1 MRQRTAKY
9 FFVFFFIAL
18 FPSLLSGQNENENFD
33 SFRSRMFEDFQ
44 NHRKRIFDDYHT
56 FLSGVWRDYEAFRG
70 VPSPFVAPKPVDQP
84 RLPQDKPLPQLSTPV
99 KPNIPSVE
107 PGIPEEEL
115 PTPDL
120 PTKPVTPTVKPQPV
134 VTPAMD
140 GVKVSFYGLNLQ
152 IPRVSLVELPSL
164 EGRDL
169 AAAWKQLAASVS
181 LRQAVRDLEQKAE
194 LLALP
199 DWFVLELV
207 NAYAKELAGGQQSDA
222 SVLLVHYLLS
232 SMNYDVRLGRS
243 DKGLLL
249 LVNMKQMVYA
259 RNFVTINDVRY
270 YICLREGCQRLSTC
284 DLPVDADLGQSF
296 DLLVRQAPK
305 IPARKKAFSVGNG
318 QLSVSGSVDANLM
331 EMFRHYP
338 QMPIPCYAA
347 SSLQSDLRS
356 SIVSQLRTQI
366 QGLPRVEAVN
376 ALLHFVQSSFEYA
389 TDDQQFGYEK
399 PFFLEELFYWP
410 QCDCEDRSVL
420 YVYLLREC
428 LGLECHLINFPGHE
442 CAAVCLPES
451 VEGTYY
457 EHEGCR
463 FYISDPTYIGA
474 DTGMCMSD
482 YQSVSPKVEKWY

>member
-1 MRQRTAKY
+1 MKQRTIKSL
-9 FFVFFFIAL
+9 FLFILIAL
-18 FPSLLSGQNENENFD
+18 YPQLLVGQDASESFE
-33 SFRSRMFEDFQ
+33 SFRSRMLNDFQ
-44 NHRKRIFDDYHT
+44 THRKRIFDNYHT
-56 FLSGVWRDYEAFRG
+56 FLAGVWRDYETFRSA
-70 VPSPFVAPKPVDQP
+70 PSPFVAPKPVDQP
-84 RLPQDKPLPQLSTPV
+84 RLPHNEPLPKLSTPIN
-99 KPNIPSVE
+99 PDIPSVN
-107 PGIPEEEL
+107 PVVPEEEL
-115 PTPDL
+115 PIPNL
-120 PTKPVTPTVKPQPV
+120 PTRPNIPIVPPQPVTPPI
-134 VTPAMD
+134 D
-140 GVKVSFYGLNLQ
+140 GIKVNFYGLTLQ
-152 IPRVSLVELPSL
+152 IPRVSPVVPHSL
-164 EGRDL
+164 EGENL
-169 AAAWKQLAASVS
+169 AAAWKQLSASS
-181 LRQAVRDLEQKAE
+181 ALKQAVKDLKQKVE

-207 NAYAKELAGGQQSDA
+207 NTYAKELDGGRQSDA
-222 SVLLVHYLLS
+222 SVLLVHYVLS

-284 DLPVDADLGQSF
+284 NLPAEADLGRSF
-296 DLLVRQAPK
+296 DLQIRQSPK
-305 IPARKKAFSVGNG
+305 IPARKQAFSVGNG
-318 QLSVSGSVDANLM
+318 QLSVSGSVDANLV

-347 SSLQSDLRS
+347 SSLQSDLRA

-366 QGLPRVEAVN
+366 QGLPRLEAVN

-410 QCDCEDRSVL
+410 KCDCEDRSVL

-442 CAAVCLPES
+442 CAAVCLPEG
-451 VEGTYY
+451 VNGMYY

-474 DTGMCMSD
+474 DTGMCMPD
-482 YQSVSPKVEKWY
+482 YQSVPPKVEKWY

>member
-1 MRQRTAKY
+1 MKQRTAK
-9 FFVFFFIAL
+9 FFLVFFISL
-18 FPSLLSGQNENENFD
+18 IPSLVFGQNETKSFEE
-33 SFRSRMFEDFQ
+33 FRSRMLEDFQ
-44 NHRKRIFDDYHT
+44 THRKRIFDDYHT
-56 FLSGVWRDYEAFRG
+56 FLAGVWRDYEAFRSA
-70 VPSPFVAPKPVDQP
+70 PSPFVAPKPVDQP
-84 RLPQDKPLPQLSTPV
+84 RLPQDKPLPKLSNPV
-99 KPNIPSVE
+99 QPDIPSVE
-107 PGIPEEEL
+107 PGIPKEEL
-115 PTPDL
+115 PTPGL
-120 PTKPVTPTVKPQPV
+120 PKKPVTPIVPPQPV
-134 VTPAMD
+134 TPSVD
-140 GVKVSFYGLNLQ
+140 NVKVSYYGLTLQ
-152 IPRVSLVELPSL
+152 IPRVSLVVLRSL
-164 EGRDL
+164 AGEDL
-169 AAAWKQLAASVS
+169 AAAWKQFSASAA
-181 LRQAVRDLEQKAE
+181 LKQAVKDLKQKAE

-207 NAYAKELAGGQQSDA
+207 NAYAKELAGGQQTDA
-222 SVLLVHYLLS
+222 SVLLVHHVLS

-259 RNFVTINDVRY
+259 RNFVTINNVRY

-284 DLPVDADLGQSF
+284 DLPVDADLGKSF

-305 IPARKKAFSVGNG
+305 IPVRKQAFSVGNG
-318 QLSVSGSVDANLM
+318 RLSVSGSVDANLV

-347 SSLQSDLRS
+347 SSLQTDLRA

-366 QGLPRVEAVN
+366 QGLPKLEAVN
-376 ALLHFVQSSFEYA
+376 ALLHFVQSSFQYA

-410 QCDCEDRSVL
+410 KCDCEDRSVL

-442 CAAVCLPES
+442 CAAVCLPEG
-451 VEGTYY
+451 VKGTYY

-474 DTGMCMSD
+474 DTGMCMPD